1 MNTFF
6 SVLIFILIITLIV
19 FLIWNIILFKT
30 KVNSK
35 NDSREYLEL
44 KYQLQFYVAVASVLI
59 GVFTFLGYSSYNDIV
74 ENVKNE
80 ISKETDS
87 IVIDT
92 KSKIKNTEF
101 QLSKISS
108 ENEKIK
114 ESNKDILEKNEK
126 TNDRFYLLYEQF
138 LKLNSELNNSKYE
151 LQSQINN
158 VKNAEKDVNNIKK
171 DIAEINKIDFLKQIY
186 LVTDLSYSEL
196 SNKNNGKRELDTVY
210 FKRLKTI
217 SKSDLPK
224 FISPPSVT
232 ISAYQGVQ
240 LSIKDVTSEYF
251 TITMFSKIGFGLEEN
266 EKIGKNHKYDIL
278 IIYKETE
285 K

>member
-74 ENVKNE
+74 EKVKNE
-80 ISKETDS
+80 IYKETDS
-87 IVIDT
+87 IVNDT

-126 TNDRFYLLYEQF
+126 SNDRFYLLYEQF

-151 LQSQINN
+151 LQSQISN
-158 VKNAEKDVNNIKK
+158 VKNSEKDVNNIKK
-171 DIAEINKIDFLKQIY
+171 DIIEINKIDFLKQIY
-186 LVTDLSYSEL
+186 LVTDLSYSEPT
-196 SNKNNGKRELDTVY
+196 KKIEGIKVFDTVY
-210 FKRLKTI
+210 FKNLKTI
-217 SKSDLPK
+217 SKNSLPK
-224 FISPPSVT
+224 FTSPPS
-232 ISAYQGVQ
+232 ISVSSYKGVH
-240 LSIKDVTSEYF
+240 LSIINVTNEYYTMTKSF
-251 TITMFSKIGFGLEEN
+251 TDGLGLVEN
-266 EKIGKNHKYDIL
+266 EKRGTTYKYDIL
-278 IIYKETE
+278 IIYKEIE

>member
-6 SVLIFILIITLIV
+6 SVLIFILIIALIT

-44 KYQLQFYVAVASVLI
+44 KYQLQFYVAVFSVLI

-74 ENVKNE
+74 QNVKNE

-87 IVIDT
+87 IVNET
-92 KSKIKNTEF
+92 KGKIKDTES

-108 ENEKIK
+108 ENERIR

-126 TNDRFYLLYEQF
+126 SNDRFYLLYEQF
-138 LKLNSELNNSKYE
+138 LKLNGELNNSKFE
-151 LQSQINN
+151 LQSQTKN
-158 VKNAEKDVNNIKK
+158 VKSAEKDVNNIKK

-186 LVTDLSYSEL
+186 LVTDLSYSD
-196 SNKNNGKRELDTVY
+196 SIKNNGNKRKLDTVY
-210 FKRLKTI
+210 FKNLKTI
-217 SKSDLPK
+217 SKSNLPN
-224 FISPPSVT
+224 FTSPPS
-232 ISAYQGVQ
+232 ISISTYKGVL
-240 LSIKDVTSEYF
+240 LSIIDVTNEYF
-251 TITMFSKIGFGLEEN
+251 TIMKYSSLGLGIEEN
-266 EKIGKNHKYDIL
+266 KKRGNNHKYDIL
-278 IIYKETE
+278 IVYKEIE